1 VIPGSFDYH
10 RPKSVQEAVSL
21 LAKLG
26 DDSRLLAGGHSLV
39 PTMKLRLAA
48 PTNLIDLAGIADLKG
63 IRADGNDIVIGAMTT
78 QHELIASDLLAN
90 KIPILRETSAQIADP
105 QVRYVGTLGG
115 NVSGGDPANDMP
127 ALMLCLNATFHVTGK
142 TGERKLAARGFYRG
156 IYSTA
161 MQSGEVLTAVRIPVP
176 AAGHGYAYE
185 KLKRKIGDFA
195 TAAAAVV
202 LTMKAGKVESC
213 AIGLTNVADKPLS
226 AEEAAKILTGSAL
239 DAATVK
245 RAVAAAEAITAPAED
260 ARGPAQYRTKMAG
273 VMLTRALARAKSL
286 AKG

>member
-1 VIPGSFDYH
+1 MIPGSFNYH
-10 RPKSVQEAVSL
+10 RPTSVQEAIGL

-26 DDSRLLAGGHSLV
+26 DDGRLLAGGHSLI

-48 PTNLIDLAGIADLKG
+48 PANLIDLGGIADLKG
-63 IRADGNDIVIGAMTT
+63 IRADGGDIVIGAMTT
-78 QHELIASDLLAN
+78 QHELIASDLLAG
-90 KIPILRETSAQIADP
+90 KIPILRETSVQIADP
-105 QVRYVGTLGG
+105 QVRYLGTLGG
-115 NVSGGDPANDMP
+115 NVANGDPANDMP
-127 ALMLCLNATFHVTGK
+127 ALMLCLNATFHASGK
-142 TGERKLAARGFYRG
+142 NGERKIAARGFYQG
-156 IYSTA
+156 LYSTA
-161 MQSGEVLTAVRIPVP
+161 LQAGEVLTAIRIPAP
-176 AAGHGYAYE
+176 PAGHGYAYE

-202 LTMKAGKVESC
+202 LTMKSGKVDSC
-213 AIGLTNVADKPLS
+213 AIGLTNVADKPLL
-226 AEEAAKILTGSAL
+226 AEEAAKILIGSAL
-239 DAATVK
+239 DAVTVK